1 MMKLVFFLLL
11 MGISIIYFVG
21 STTEMKQKLSINQL
35 IEQMGKSIEVI
46 GTDETKNGTIP
57 RFNQPKTIAC
67 VTAEFKVHD
76 EISQELKQGI
86 FAHPGS
92 YPAMMRFA
100 NASNQDDSKKDI
112 RGLSIRLSDVK
123 GKVLWGEEGYQ
134 DFIFNS
140 YPALFVATPE
150 DFLTFIKARQN
161 DKKLGFFLN
170 PFDSHL
176 KSLWIVYKAREK
188 HLSPLDIR
196 FWSTVPFRLG
206 EIGDVAVKYSM
217 IPCSKYKTTEVVS
230 PGENQLR
237 AALKAHLKKEDACFL
252 FAVQVQTDPKSMPI
266 EDASV
271 IWDEELSPF
280 IPLATITIKDQD
292 FDTLKSL
299 QNCEKSSFN
308 PWQSLAA
315 HEPLGRMNEV
325 RRSVYDNAEK
335 FRNKE

>member
-1 MMKLVFFLLL
+1 MIKSVFFLLL
-11 MGISIIYFVG
+11 IGISIIYFVR
-21 STTEMKQKLSINQL
+21 SNEEMKQQLTINQL
-35 IEQMGKSIEVI
+35 VEQMGQSIEVI
-46 GTDETKNGTIP
+46 GSAERENAIIP

-67 VTAEFKVHD
+67 VNAEFKVHD
-76 EISQELKQGI
+76 DIPEKLKQGI
-86 FAHPGS
+86 FLHAS
-92 YPAMMRFA
+92 TYPAMIRFA
-100 NASNQDDSKKDI
+100 NATNQDDSKKDI

-150 DFLTFIKARQN
+150 DFLTFIQARQK

-170 PFDSHL
+170 PFDLHL

-206 EIGDVAVKYSM
+206 DVAVKYSM
-217 IPCSKYKTTEVVS
+217 IPCSKYKTTEAVN

-252 FAVQVQTDPKSMPI
+252 FAVQIQTDPKSMPI

-271 IWDEELSPF
+271 IWDEELSSF

-292 FDTLKSL
+292 FDTEKSL
-299 QNCEKSSFN
+299 ESCEKSSFN